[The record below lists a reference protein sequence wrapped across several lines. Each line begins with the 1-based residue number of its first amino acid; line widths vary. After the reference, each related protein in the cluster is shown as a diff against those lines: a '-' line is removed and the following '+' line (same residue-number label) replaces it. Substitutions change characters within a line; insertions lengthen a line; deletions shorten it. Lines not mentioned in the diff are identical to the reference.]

1 MKPLEICIIGA
12 GTVGLSQAI
21 RIKEVLGNKTKITI
35 IADKFFDETT
45 SFVAAG
51 LWEPY

>member
-21 RIKEVLGNKTKITI
+21 RIKEALGNNANITI
-35 IADKFFDETT
+35 IADKFLDKTT